1 MEIPKRDSEGKKV
14 DKFLFAIDNF
24 LSLQKL
30 YDINLFFLHIVEYK
44 IGLIAGYRIINYNI
58 YIFIGNLSAMGLS
71 KET

>member
-24 LSLQKL
+24 PSLQKL
-30 YDINLFFLHIVEYK
+30 CDINLFFLRIVEYI

-58 YIFIGNLSAMGLS
+58 FFLLA
-71 KET
+71 T